1 MSIFEIQEEG
11 LKVKRR
17 YTSCQS
23 MKDEDIDGI
32 EKTNEMA
39 DTNDAC
45 NESNLPVKIQIMD
58 STGGEID
65 EPPVQEECLTKKNLV
80 TKDTQPKDMC
90 SKKDCR
96 L

>member
-23 MKDEDIDGI
+23 IKDEDIDGI

-39 DTNDAC
+39 C
-45 NESNLPVKIQIMD
+45 NETNSPVKIQIMD